1 MDALIFMESQKANF
15 YLPDQVHLEVQLLEL
30 NMKIFLHKGVLLQG
44 VSTSLLDYLL
54 YTKYWWKNSY
64 ERMAHNIFFCS
75 KLLENVYCIVQCF
88 QDMCTDFLFGDTMI

>member
-64 ERMAHNIFFCS
+64 ERMAHNIFF
-75 KLLENVYCIVQCF
+75 
-88 QDMCTDFLFGDTMI
+88 LF